1 MKIYL
6 SFLLILNSM
15 LYSQRIIHPEY
26 ICDNVENV
34 ALEKTEDIH
43 FFYYKQIQYIGTIRE
58 KINVSYNDSERY
70 SDILENNYKK
80 TNNDSLNKE
89 FKERHYDNIK
99 IFVDTNTLTPLIQTK
114 IDYSKITEAEVEAE
128 VDKINDGQASTKE
141 IPQQKIYYDGFPVTI
156 YNLETRE
163 RIIGFG
169 NNVAI
174 ELEAL
179 GKDNLW
185 KKIYNFRKYNCGTG
199 IRYIALKPNEIA
211 TVFEPRIIGNF
222 KTKFRYRLG
231 NIISNEFE
239 GSINDNYLNEL
250 KE

>member
-1 MKIYL
+1 
-6 SFLLILNSM
+6 M